1 LTLTPQHEK
10 SPPDDEAYV
19 ASISLRGIEKRYGDV
34 SVVKKL
40 DLEIADGEFVVLVG
54 PSGCGKSTTLRMIAG
69 LETISAGELC
79 IDGQRVN
86 DVAPGDRDLAMVF
99 QSYALYPH
107 MSVRENIAFGLV
119 VRKVDGKTIAERV
132 DDAAQMLGLR
142 DLLDRKPRQLSGGQ
156 RQRVAMARAVVRRP
170 RAFLFDEPLSNLDAK
185 LRMEVRAEIASLRR
199 RFGTTTVYV
208 THDQVEAM
216 TLADRVVVLEGG
228 IAQQIG
234 SPLEVYRQ
242 PANRFVA
249 TFLGTPTMNIVD
261 VAVARGAPASAA
273 EVGVRPHDVIASP
286 STSSRDGDVGLGSMA
301 VEHLER
307 LGQES
312 FVFGHVAGRR
322 FGALVDEDAAA
333 NLAHGATVH
342 LSARADRLC
351 FFDARGVRIA
361 G

>member
-1 LTLTPQHEK
+1 M
-10 SPPDDEAYV
+10 A
-19 ASISLRGIEKRYGDV
+19 AISLRGIEKRYGDV
-34 SVVKKL
+34 VIVKGL
-40 DLEIADGEFVVLVG
+40 DLEIKDGEFVVLVG

-119 VRKVDGKTIAERV
+119 VRKVKKAEINQRV
-132 DDAAQMLGLR
+132 DDAAEMLKLSGL
-142 DLLDRKPRQLSGGQ
+142 LHRKPKDLSGGQ

-185 LRMEVRAEIASLRR
+185 LRMEVRAEIAALRR
-199 RFGTTTVYV
+199 RFSTTTVYV

-216 TLADRVVVLEGG
+216 TLADRVVVLNDGV
-228 IAQQIG
+228 AQQVG
-234 SPLEVYRQ
+234 TPLEVYRR

-249 TFLGTPTMNIVD
+249 TFLGTPTMNVVD
-261 VAVARGAPASAA
+261 KALLKVAVPGNALH
-273 EVGVRPHDVIASP
+273 VGVRPHDVQARKE
-286 STSSRDGDVGLGSMA
+286 TAGALVAMR
-301 VEHLER
+301 VEHIER

-312 FVFGHVAGRR
+312 FVFGRVGEER
-322 FGALVDEDAAA
+322 FGAVVDEDA
-333 NLAHGATVH
+333 LGVLEHGSEVG
-342 LSARADRLC
+342 LFSRADRLS
-351 FFDARGVRIA
+351 FFNDKGLRIDA
-361 G
+361 

>member
-1 LTLTPQHEK
+1 
-10 SPPDDEAYV
+10 V

-34 SVVKKL
+34 HVVKRL
-40 DLEIADGEFVVLVG
+40 DLEIKDGEFIVLVG

-69 LETISAGELC
+69 LETISAGELL
-79 IDGQRVN
+79 IDGARAN

-119 VRKVDGKTIAERV
+119 VRKVARAEIDARV
-132 DDAAQMLGLR
+132 QDAAQMLGLGG
-142 DLLDRKPRQLSGGQ
+142 LLDRKPKQLSGGQ

-170 RAFLFDEPLSNLDAK
+170 KAFLFDEPLSNLDAK
-185 LRMEVRAEIASLRR
+185 LRMEVRAEIAGLRR

-234 SPLEVYRQ
+234 TPLEVYRQ

-249 TFLGTPTMNIVD
+249 TFLGTPTMNI
-261 VAVARGAPASAA
+261 APTSALRLGGAPATAA
-273 EVGVRPHDVIASP
+273 EVGIRPHDVIASLGVV
-286 STSSRDGDVGLGSMA
+286 SDGDAVDVGTLE
-301 VEHLER
+301 VEHIER

-312 FVFGHVAGRR
+312 FVYGRVGGQR
-322 FGALVDEDAAA
+322 FGALADEHDADGIRIG
-333 NLAHGATVH
+333 NTVH
-342 LSARADRLC
+342 LRVRPARLSFFAADGTRV
-351 FFDARGVRIA
+351 AA
-361 G
+361 

>member
-1 LTLTPQHEK
+1 MLKDH
-10 SPPDDEAYV
+10 AAV
-19 ASISLRGIEKRYGDV
+19 ASISLQGIEKRYGDV

-40 DLEIADGEFVVLVG
+40 DLDIKDGEFVVLVG

-69 LETISAGELC
+69 LESISAGDML

-86 DVAPGDRDLAMVF
+86 DVKPGDRDLAMVF

-119 VRKVDGKTIAERV
+119 VRKVEKAEIAKRV
-132 DDAAQMLGLR
+132 DDAAAMLKIAP
-142 DLLDRKPRQLSGGQ
+142 LLDRKPKDLSGGQ

-170 RAFLFDEPLSNLDAK
+170 KAFLFDEPLSNLDAK

-216 TLADRVVVLEGG
+216 TLADRVVVLNDGV
-228 IAQQIG
+228 AQQIG

-249 TFLGTPTMNIVD
+249 MFLGTPTMNVVD
-261 VAVARGAPASAA
+261 KAQIKAPAPAA
-273 EVGVRPHDVIASP
+273 AVHIGIRPHDVEARKIGAS
-286 STSSRDGDVGLGSMA
+286 SEGLLASMK
-301 VEHLER
+301 VEHIER

-312 FVFGHVAGRR
+312 FVFGTVGDTR
-322 FGALVDEDAAA
+322 FGAVVDEDAMGGV
-333 NLAHGATVH
+333 AHGADVG
-342 LSARADRLC
+342 LFARPDRLC
-351 FFDARGVRIA
+351 FFDGKGDRIQA
-361 G
+361 

>member
-1 LTLTPQHEK
+1 M
-10 SPPDDEAYV
+10 

-34 SVVKKL
+34 HVVKRL
-40 DLEIADGEFVVLVG
+40 DLEIGDGEFIVLVG

-69 LETISAGELC
+69 LETISAGELL
-79 IDGQRVN
+79 IDGVRAN

-107 MSVRENIAFGLV
+107 MSVRENIGFGLV
-119 VRKVDGKTIAERV
+119 VRKVDKAEIARRV
-132 DDAAQMLGLR
+132 DDAAQMLGLMP
-142 DLLDRKPRQLSGGQ
+142 LLDRKPKQLSGGQ

-199 RFGTTTVYV
+199 RFNTTTVYV

-216 TLADRVVVLEGG
+216 TLADRVVVLEAG

-234 SPLEVYRQ
+234 SPLEVYRR

-249 TFLGTPTMNIVD
+249 TFLGTPTMNV
-261 VAVARGAPASAA
+261 VPMSALRLSGAPATAT
-273 EVGVRPHDVIASP
+273 EVGVRPHDVVA
-286 STSSRDGDVGLGSMA
+286 TLRDLKDDGA
-301 VEHLER
+301 VEVGTLEIDHIER

-312 FVFGHVAGRR
+312 FVYGRLGGQR
-322 FGALVDEDAAA
+322 FGAVVHEDDADTVTLGKTVKLHARLGRLSFFASDGARVDA
-333 NLAHGATVH
+333 
-342 LSARADRLC
+342 
-351 FFDARGVRIA
+351 
-361 G
+361 